1 MALQLPSRHGVF
13 DSERAARATLPWHC
27 RCAHLQ
33 PMHHLAE
40 TIDAIFTELMALID
54 AVLERV
60 LGRTS
65 PPSSSS

>member
-1 MALQLPSRHGVF
+1 
-13 DSERAARATLPWHC
+13 
-27 RCAHLQ
+27 
-33 PMHHLAE
+33 MHHLAE

-60 LGRTS
+60 LGRAS